1 MPGLPLILETLSPKA
16 TLTLA
21 SMTVAA
27 EGLNKFTS
35 AEISPSPHVVEIVLE
50 AERRVAGDQR
60 RLIVVGEI
68 APQAADDEELHH
80 GTFPGLHGVA
90 AKRKAVDVGPGHG
103 QD

>member
-35 AEISPSPHVVEIVLE
+35 AEISPSYASSRSSWKRNVAPLE
-50 AERRVAGDQR
+50 TNVA
-60 RLIVVGEI
+60 
-68 APQAADDEELHH
+68 
-80 GTFPGLHGVA
+80 
-90 AKRKAVDVGPGHG
+90 
-103 QD
+103 